1 MVGKANE
8 THVYV
13 NGKKCKSLIDSGSM
27 VSTISEPT
35 LRSFHTVPTIK
46 TLDEFIL
53 SVRVAEGSQL
63 PYLGYVEVNIKAP
76 FHTEPMM
83 VPLLVV
89 PETDY
94 NRSVPIIIGT
104 NVLRPMKSTLT
115 SDSEVN
121 IPHEW
126 DTAFSAMDSSIVSLV
141 KSTNK
146 RPIKVSPMSSMTVTG
161 LCKAKSSIQTAVTE
175 CVDDNQSSL
184 GVCPRVV
191 NLKSTGT
198 NRIPVRIFNMSTKVI
213 YVKPKSVLCG
223 LNEVKIV
230 RHAALDSSVEE
241 TGEKASD
248 ECDKGKIL
256 KNIGVE
262 LTEVTPETKRL
273 CKAKSSIQTAVTEC
287 VDDNQSS
294 LGVCPRVVNLKSTG
308 TNRIPVRIFNMSTKV
323 IYVKPKSVLCGLN
336 EVKIVRH
343 AALDSSVE
351 ETGEKASDECDKGKI
366 LKNIGVELTEVT
378 PETKSISSGLPVKDH
393 KTYVSNLE
401 KRLQFAY
408 KTAAKVADKAGKRH
422 KTRYD
427 LKVRHSNLQKGD
439 RVLLKK
445 VGFKGK
451 HKLQN
456 KWNRDPYIVESQ
468 PDTSIP
474 VYVLKPEHGRSRKV
488 TVHRNML
495 LPIFSLPTD
504 EIVRQQIPSSCK
516 KGKTFT
522 RPQNLQKDDTV
533 DSDKNELMLT
543 EAPEFLPSSSSSS
556 LPVSDLSSSRSDFSG
571 DLLSDTSGQ
580 SSVHSG
586 VNDSSTLSGM
596 SASGHTEN
604 NSVAFEATD
613 TQPVLRRTTRQC
625 RAPQRYQD
633 FILYR

>member
-262 LTEVTPETKRL
+262 LTEVTPETK
-273 CKAKSSIQTAVTEC
+273 
-287 VDDNQSS
+287 
-294 LGVCPRVVNLKSTG
+294 
-308 TNRIPVRIFNMSTKV
+308 
-323 IYVKPKSVLCGLN
+323 
-336 EVKIVRH
+336 
-343 AALDSSVE
+343 
-351 ETGEKASDECDKGKI
+351 
-366 LKNIGVELTEVT
+366 
-378 PETKSISSGLPVKDH
+378 
-393 KTYVSNLE
+393 
-401 KRLQFAY
+401 
-408 KTAAKVADKAGKRH
+408 
-422 KTRYD
+422 
-427 LKVRHSNLQKGD
+427 
-439 RVLLKK
+439 
-445 VGFKGK
+445 
-451 HKLQN
+451 
-456 KWNRDPYIVESQ
+456 
-468 PDTSIP
+468 
-474 VYVLKPEHGRSRKV
+474 
-488 TVHRNML
+488 
-495 LPIFSLPTD
+495 
-504 EIVRQQIPSSCK
+504 
-516 KGKTFT
+516 
-522 RPQNLQKDDTV
+522 
-533 DSDKNELMLT
+533 
-543 EAPEFLPSSSSSS
+543 
-556 LPVSDLSSSRSDFSG
+556 
-571 DLLSDTSGQ
+571 
-580 SSVHSG
+580 
-586 VNDSSTLSGM
+586 
-596 SASGHTEN
+596 
-604 NSVAFEATD
+604 
-613 TQPVLRRTTRQC
+613 
-625 RAPQRYQD
+625 
-633 FILYR
+633 

>member
-161 LCKAKSSIQTAVTE
+161 
-175 CVDDNQSSL
+175 
-184 GVCPRVV
+184 
-191 NLKSTGT
+191 
-198 NRIPVRIFNMSTKVI
+198 
-213 YVKPKSVLCG
+213 
-223 LNEVKIV
+223 
-230 RHAALDSSVEE
+230 
-241 TGEKASD
+241 
-248 ECDKGKIL
+248 
-256 KNIGVE
+256 
-262 LTEVTPETKRL
+262 L

-543 EAPEFLPSSSSSS
+543 EVRSNSSDEDDDDICIVATRSPRVIDPDRSSQLVLNPQAPEFLPSSSSSS

>member
-1 MVGKANE
+1 
-8 THVYV
+8 
-13 NGKKCKSLIDSGSM
+13 M

-262 LTEVTPETKRL
+262 LTEVTPETKTV
-273 CKAKSSIQTAVTEC
+273 CTSSIVSPGPFIET
-287 VDDNQSS
+287 
-294 LGVCPRVVNLKSTG
+294 
-308 TNRIPVRIFNMSTKV
+308 
-323 IYVKPKSVLCGLN
+323 VL
-336 EVKIVRH
+336 
-343 AALDSSVE
+343 
-351 ETGEKASDECDKGKI
+351 
-366 LKNIGVELTEVT
+366 LTESVAT
-378 PETKSISSGLPVKDH
+378 EDLHEVSISKIDWH
-393 KTYVSNLE
+393 EEQN
-401 KRLQFAY
+401 
-408 KTAAKVADKAGKRH
+408 ADPSIRRIIA
-422 KTRYD
+422 
-427 LKVRHSNLQKGD
+427 LVQ
-439 RVLLKK
+439 
-445 VGFKGK
+445 GK
-451 HKLQN
+451 HKPTKRKISLETEEVRRYL
-456 KWNRDPYIVESQ
+456 RDW
-468 PDTSIP
+468 DKFT
-474 VYVLKPEHGRSRKV
+474 LKDGILYRNSSLYNEKV
-488 TVHRNML
+488 TQLV
-495 LPIFSLPTD
+495 LPSVLRDIVLQGLHDDVGHQD

-543 EAPEFLPSSSSSS
+543 EVRSNSSDEDDDDICIVATRSPRVIDPDRSSQLVLNPQAPEFLPSSSSSS
-556 LPVSDLSSSRSDFSG
+556 LPVSDLSSSRPDFSG

>member
-262 LTEVTPETKRL
+262 LTEVTPETK
-273 CKAKSSIQTAVTEC
+273 
-287 VDDNQSS
+287 
-294 LGVCPRVVNLKSTG
+294 
-308 TNRIPVRIFNMSTKV
+308 
-323 IYVKPKSVLCGLN
+323 
-336 EVKIVRH
+336 
-343 AALDSSVE
+343 
-351 ETGEKASDECDKGKI
+351 
-366 LKNIGVELTEVT
+366 
-378 PETKSISSGLPVKDH
+378 SISSGLPVKDH

-445 VGFKGK
+445 VGFKEVRS
-451 HKLQN
+451 N
-456 KWNRDPYIVESQ
+456 SSDEDDDDICIVATRSPRVIDPDRSSQ
-468 PDTSIP
+468 L
-474 VYVLKPEHGRSRKV
+474 VL
-488 TVHRNML
+488 N
-495 LPIFSLPTD
+495 
-504 EIVRQQIPSSCK
+504 
-516 KGKTFT
+516 
-522 RPQNLQKDDTV
+522 PQ
-533 DSDKNELMLT
+533 
-543 EAPEFLPSSSSSS
+543 APEFLPSSSSSS